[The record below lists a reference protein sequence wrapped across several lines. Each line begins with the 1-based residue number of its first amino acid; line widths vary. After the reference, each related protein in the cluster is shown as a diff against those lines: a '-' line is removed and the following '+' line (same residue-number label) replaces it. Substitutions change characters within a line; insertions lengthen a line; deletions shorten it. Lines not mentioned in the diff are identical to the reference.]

1 MKIHCSLVNLGNQ
14 NRQIMKS
21 SVLISILI
29 LFTCN
34 SFAQTT
40 DSKPIATFNFSLDF
54 KLNNDQGDLPT
65 KEYLKLYGT
74 RGKTR
79 AHEEMYPILVDF
91 FMNQFK
97 MLQLP
102 VEPMTQLADIKANA
116 YGIPVMTLG
125 KAVKSKR
132 SERYLKIVLKD
143 IGQIPPG
150 QMDGSSGQAI
160 VKVVKMRCR
169 IQLYDDNKNLL
180 QTSEGF
186 FSTGEKV
193 DSKYNVGVDLRN
205 YRGDGRQQELKCYEV
220 CCKMAFLRALEEL

>member
-1 MKIHCSLVNLGNQ
+1 
-14 NRQIMKS
+14 MKS
-21 SVLISILI
+21 SVLISVLI

-34 SFAQTT
+34 AFGQTT
-40 DSKPIATFNFSLDF
+40 DNKPIATFNFSLDF

-91 FMNQFK
+91 FMNQFEN
-97 MLQLP
+97 LQLP
-102 VEPMTQLADIKANA
+102 VEPMRQLADIKANP
-116 YGIPVMTLG
+116 YGIPVMSLG

-132 SERYLKIVLKD
+132 SERYLRILLKD
-143 IGQIPPG
+143 IGQISPG
-150 QMDGSSGQAI
+150 QMQGSTGQPI
-160 VKVVKMRCR
+160 IKVVKMRCR
-169 IQLYDDNKNLL
+169 IQLYDADKNLL

-186 FSTGEKV
+186 FATGEKV
-193 DSKYNVGVDLRN
+193 GTQYDVGVDLRN

-220 CCKMAFLRALEEL
+220 CCKMAFLRALEEF